1 MSQSSANQFQCKEI
15 LKFGTQAFSGN
26 KSTTS
31 CIQIYFVTFC
41 LKIKLQF
48 VRRMFF
54 EFETLK
60 FLAQKELF
68 FNTLLI

>member
-1 MSQSSANQFQCKEI
+1 M
-15 LKFGTQAFSGN
+15 LKFGTQAFSGS
-26 KSTTS
+26 KSTNS
-31 CIQIYFVTFC
+31 CIQIYLVTFC
-41 LKIKLQF
+41 LITKLQF
-48 VRRMFF
+48 VTRMFF